1 MIKKKVLITGPS
13 KGIGLAVAKRLL
25 SGGYLVIGSS
35 RSGYIEHVQHENF
48 YPIALDVTNIE
59 SVKKAY
65 QEISDRFDQLDII
78 INNAGIGPDLNQK
91 TLQITSFDET
101 FLAKIAE
108 KGSVI
113 MISSKMGSID
123 KCIDSDSV
131 GYRTSKSALNMYTK
145 ILANRLSESIKV
157 VAVHPGYVK
166 TQISEIAMINGRLTP
181 EQSAE
186 NIFSFLES
194 DYKTGSFWDLEAG
207 TELPR

>member
-1 MIKKKVLITGPS
+1 
-13 KGIGLAVAKRLL
+13 
-25 SGGYLVIGSS
+25 
-35 RSGYIEHVQHENF
+35 
-48 YPIALDVTNIE
+48 LDVTNIE

-91 TLQITSFDET
+91 TLQITSFDETFEVNVKGVVLFTET

-194 DYKTGSFWDLEAG
+194 DYKTDSFWDSEAG
-207 TELPR
+207 TELPW